1 MGKSYGNFDFF
12 NFWLPL
18 LIIVLCVSSAGKT
31 FDFDKN
37 KRFDNYLQYRN
48 AGSGKDYEHDETEDF
63 AQDYMRYYQ
72 ETYDDAMMGDES
84 AVMEMQDEFG
94 DDWKGEF

>member
-1 MGKSYGNFDFF
+1 M
-12 NFWLPL
+12 
-18 LIIVLCVSSAGKT
+18 IIVFCAYGAGKT

-37 KRFDNYLQYRN
+37 KRFYNYLQYRN
-48 AGSGKDYEHDETEDF
+48 AGSGKDCEHDETEDF

-72 ETYDDAMMGDES
+72 ETYDDAMMGDER

>member
-1 MGKSYGNFDFF
+1 MEILIFLIFG
-12 NFWLPL
+12 LPL
-18 LIIVLCVSSAGKT
+18 LIIVLCAYSAGKT

-37 KRFDNYLQYRN
+37 KRFDNFWQYRN
-48 AGSGKDYEHDETEDF
+48 AGNGKDYEHDETEDF

>member
-1 MGKSYGNFDFF
+1 MEIFIFLIFG
-12 NFWLPL
+12 LPL
-18 LIIVLCVSSAGKT
+18 LIIVLCAYSVGKT

-37 KRFDNYLQYRN
+37 KNKRFDNFLQYRN

-84 AVMEMQDEFG
+84 AVMEMQDGFG